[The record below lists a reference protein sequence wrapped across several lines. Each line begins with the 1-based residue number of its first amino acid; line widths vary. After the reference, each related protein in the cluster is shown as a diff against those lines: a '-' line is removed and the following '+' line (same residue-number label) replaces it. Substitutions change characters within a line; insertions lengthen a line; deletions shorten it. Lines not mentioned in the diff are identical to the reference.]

1 MRSLLSLILYTI
13 LGVNIL
19 ACQVPA
25 LPGFGYRIKKY
36 VDSLHVID
44 THEHLFTP
52 EIVTGSSFQDLMLL
66 FQQNG
71 YDDLVSAGMPRTLF
85 DSLYNDSLTPGKKWH
100 IIEPY
105 YNNSFNTSYMKVL
118 QYGAKKLYGI
128 ESLNGQTAARLSD
141 EIKKTYSTR
150 RFDVILK
157 DSCKIDFIIQ
167 DGYYME
173 GKDEYFR
180 YAKRFDHWI
189 NVRSNYTIDSLAI
202 AQVDPIYS
210 LEDYEKSLRD
220 AFEASVK
227 NGMTVVKV
235 SLAYSRTLSFEKV
248 SKEAAQKVFRR
259 LVNGNEDLVIPFSEA
274 KPFQD
279 YMLYRLLQ
287 LADAYDLPVAFH
299 TGMQAGHGNN
309 LGHSDPLLLTNLFMD
324 FPDVK
329 FVLFHGSYPFGGEL
343 AALAKTFKNV
353 YIDMNWMYS
362 ISPEYSERY
371 LNEWLETV
379 PVNKLMAFGGD
390 CMAVEN
396 VYSEL
401 HVARSLIAKVLT
413 DKVSDGYFTEEEA
426 KTVARMI
433 VHDNAVSFYKLLQ

>member
-1 MRSLLSLILYTI
+1 MKFLVSLLLYTT
-13 LGVNIL
+13 LNFSVT
-19 ACQVPA
+19 AFPETA
-25 LPGFGYRIKKY
+25 DPGFEIRMKKY
-36 VDSLHVID
+36 VDSLHVVD

-52 EIVTGSSFQDLMLL
+52 EIVNGSNFPDLMLL

-71 YDDLVSAGMPRTLF
+71 YDDLISAHMPRSLF
-85 DSLYNDSLTPGKKWH
+85 DSLYNEPLTPSQKWKL
-100 IIEPY
+100 IEPFCL
-105 YNNSFNTSYMKVL
+105 NAFNTSYMKVL
-118 QYGAKKLYGI
+118 QYGVKMLYGVDG
-128 ESLNGQTAARLSD
+128 LNEQTAAHVSD
-141 EIKKTYSTR
+141 EIKKTYSTS
-150 RFDVILK
+150 RFDLILK
-157 DSCKIDFIIQ
+157 DSCKIDFVIQ

-180 YAKRFDHWI
+180 YAKKFDHWI
-189 NVRSNYTIDSLAI
+189 NVRSNYSIDSLAI

-210 LEDYEKSLRD
+210 LEDYERSLRE
-220 AFEASVK
+220 AFEAGVR
-227 NGMTVVKV
+227 NGMTVVKI
-235 SLAYSRTLSFEKV
+235 SLAYSRTLQFEKV
-248 SKEAAQKVFRR
+248 PVEAARKVFRK

-279 YMLYRLLQ
+279 YILYRLLE
-287 LADAYDLPVAFH
+287 LADKYDLPVAIH
-299 TGMQAGHGNN
+299 TGMQAGHGNI
-309 LGHSDPLLLTNLFMD
+309 LSHSDPLLLTNLFMD

-343 AALAKTFKNV
+343 AVLAKTFRNV

-362 ISPEYSERY
+362 ISPSYSERY

-390 CMAVEN
+390 CMAIEN

-401 HVARSLIAKVLT
+401 HIARSLIAKVLIG
-413 DKVSDGYFTEEEA
+413 KVSEGYFTEKEA

-433 VHDNAVSFYKLLQ
+433 LHDNAIDFYKLTR